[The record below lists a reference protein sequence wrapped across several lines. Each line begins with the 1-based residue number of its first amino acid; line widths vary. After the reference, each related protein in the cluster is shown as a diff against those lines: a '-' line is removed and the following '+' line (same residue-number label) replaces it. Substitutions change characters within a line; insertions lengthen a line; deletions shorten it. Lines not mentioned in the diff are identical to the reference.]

1 MQENSV
7 TSTTETEPQPLIT
20 VERFWIGLL
29 VILLLMGLSLF
40 LGLLFVPQT
49 VCTLMLGWIIYL
61 WRVVPT
67 LTLSSS
73 GTLWF
78 LYPLILFLIG
88 VHLVGRKLFRGTPDT
103 VKRTESTKGVSRWR
117 LRWTVTLV
125 SLLLVLITS
134 GISLIGISHQ
144 LWWMATRDQK
154 ALLKGRP
161 ISLFY
166 PVASIEG
173 QRRRASL
180 SHLKQIGLG
189 MHNYHGE
196 HHQLPIGATV
206 DATGRPQ
213 HGWAARILPYL
224 DQPDLFQQVDF
235 NQPWTAEENRQ
246 VFEKPLR
253 VLENPGLSYDF
264 EPGDI
269 QQTDRSGYRP
279 AHYAANQRLLGLN
292 GGLRLRD
299 IKDGT
304 SQTIM
309 GGEVKAGIRAWG
321 DPLNFRDP
329 AQGINQGPGTFA
341 GPFGPGANVLIAD
354 GSVRFLSEDIDP
366 AVLKALS
373 TPDGREVLEEI
384 PSPSGNT
391 KGGQREH

>member
-1 MQENSV
+1 MQENSA
-7 TSTTETEPQPLIT
+7 TSTTETPPLT
-20 VERFWIGLL
+20 TLQRFWVALAGGLML
-29 VILLLMGLSLF
+29 
-40 LGLLFVPQT
+40 LGLTLGLGLFFLPQT
-49 VCTLMLGWIIYL
+49 VYALMIGWISYL

-67 LTLSSS
+67 LTLSIS

-78 LYPLILFLIG
+78 LCTLSLFLIG
-88 VHLVGRKLFRGTPDT
+88 VHLVGRKLYRGTPDT
-103 VKRTESTKGVSRWR
+103 VKRPESTTGVSRWR

-134 GISLIGISHQ
+134 GICLIGISHQ
-144 LWWMATRDQK
+144 LWWMAARDQR
-154 ALLKGRP
+154 ALLRERP

-166 PVASIEG
+166 PVAFIEG
-173 QRRRASL
+173 QRRRVSMN
-180 SHLKQIGLG
+180 HLKQIGLG
-189 MHNYHGE
+189 MHNYYDE
-196 HHQLPIGATV
+196 HDQFPIGATV
-206 DATGRPQ
+206 DVTGNPH
-213 HGWAARILPYL
+213 HGWAARILPFL

-292 GGLRLRD
+292 GGLRIRD

-321 DPLNFRDP
+321 DPLNIRDP

>member
-1 MQENSV
+1 MQENSA

-20 VERFWIGLL
+20 VERFWIGL
-29 VILLLMGLSLF
+29 VVVLLLLGLTLF
-40 LGLLFVPQT
+40 LGLFFLPQT
-49 VCTLMLGWIIYL
+49 VYTLTLGWISYL

-78 LYPLILFLIG
+78 LYPLSLFLIG
-88 VHLVGRKLFRGTPDT
+88 VHLVGRKLYRGTPTT
-103 VKRTESTKGVSRWR
+103 VNRAESRTGVSRWR
-117 LRWTVTLV
+117 LRWTVTLI

-154 ALLKGRP
+154 ALLRGRP

-166 PVASIEG
+166 PVTSIEG
-173 QRRRASL
+173 QRRRASG

-189 MHNYHGE
+189 MHNYHDE

-206 DATGRPQ
+206 NAIGNPH
-213 HGWAARILPYL
+213 HGWAVQILPYL
-224 DQPDLFQQVDF
+224 DQPDLFQQIDF

-246 VFEKPLR
+246 VFKKRLR
-253 VLENPGLSYDF
+253 VLENPGLNYDF
-264 EPGDI
+264 EPGDYE
-269 QQTDRSGYRP
+269 QTDRSGYRP
-279 AHYAANQRLLGLN
+279 AHYAANQRLLGIN
-292 GGLRLRD
+292 GGLRIRD

-329 AQGINQGPGTFA
+329 ARGINQGPGTFG
-341 GPFGPGANVLIAD
+341 GPFGSGANVLISD

-366 AVLKALS
+366 GVLKALS
-373 TPDGREVLEEI
+373 TPDGREHVVEVQPE
-384 PSPSGNT
+384 PGAQP
-391 KGGQREH
+391 

>member
-1 MQENSV
+1 MQENSA
-7 TSTTETEPQPLIT
+7 TSTTETPPLT
-20 VERFWIGLL
+20 TLQRFWVALAGGLML
-29 VILLLMGLSLF
+29 
-40 LGLLFVPQT
+40 LGLTLGLGLFFLPQT
-49 VCTLMLGWIIYL
+49 VYALMIGWISYL

-67 LTLSSS
+67 LTLSIS

-78 LYPLILFLIG
+78 LCTLSLFLIG
-88 VHLVGRKLFRGTPDT
+88 VHLVGRKLYRGTPTT
-103 VKRTESTKGVSRWR
+103 VKRTESTTGVSRWR
-117 LRWTVTLV
+117 LRWTATLV

-134 GISLIGISHQ
+134 GICLIGISHQ
-144 LWWMATRDQK
+144 LWWMAARDQR
-154 ALLKGRP
+154 ALLRERP

-166 PVASIEG
+166 PVAFIEG
-173 QRRRASL
+173 QRRRVSMN
-180 SHLKQIGLG
+180 HLKQIGLG
-189 MHNYHGE
+189 MHNYYDE
-196 HHQLPIGATV
+196 HDQFPIGATV
-206 DATGRPQ
+206 DVTGNPH
-213 HGWAARILPYL
+213 HGWAARILPFL

-292 GGLRLRD
+292 GGLRIRD

-321 DPLNFRDP
+321 DPLNIRDP

>member
-1 MQENSV
+1 MQENNA

-20 VERFWIGLL
+20 VERFWIGL
-29 VILLLMGLSLF
+29 VVVLLLLGLTLF
-40 LGLLFVPQT
+40 LGLFFLPQT
-49 VCTLMLGWIIYL
+49 VYILMLGWISYL

-78 LYPLILFLIG
+78 LYPLSLFLIG

-103 VKRTESTKGVSRWR
+103 VKRIESTKRVSRWR
-117 LRWTVTLV
+117 LRWTATLV

-144 LWWMATRDQK
+144 LWWMAAGDQR
-154 ALLKGRP
+154 ALLRERP
-161 ISLFY
+161 LSLFY
-166 PVASIEG
+166 PVAFIEG

-196 HHQLPIGATV
+196 HDQLPIGATV
-206 DATGRPQ
+206 DATGNPQ

-224 DQPDLFQQVDF
+224 DQPDLFQQIDF

-246 VFEKPLR
+246 VFETRLP
-253 VLENPGLSYDF
+253 VLKNPGLNYDF
-264 EPGDI
+264 EPGDNER
-269 QQTDRSGYRP
+269 TDRSGYRP

-321 DPLNFRDP
+321 DPLNIRDP
-329 AQGINQGPGTFA
+329 ARGINQGPETFA

-373 TPDGREVLEEI
+373 TPDGREVLEEN

-391 KGGQREH
+391 KGGQHEH

>member
-1 MQENSV
+1 MQENSA
-7 TSTTETEPQPLIT
+7 TSTTETPPLT
-20 VERFWIGLL
+20 TLQRFWVALAGGLML
-29 VILLLMGLSLF
+29 
-40 LGLLFVPQT
+40 LGLTLGLGLFFLPQT
-49 VCTLMLGWIIYL
+49 VYALMIGWISYL

-67 LTLSSS
+67 LTLSIS

-78 LYPLILFLIG
+78 LCTLSLFLIG
-88 VHLVGRKLFRGTPDT
+88 VHLVGRKLYRGTPTT
-103 VKRTESTKGVSRWR
+103 VKRTESMTGVSRWR
-117 LRWTVTLV
+117 LRWTATLV

-144 LWWMATRDQK
+144 LWWMAAGDQR
-154 ALLKGRP
+154 ALLRERP
-161 ISLFY
+161 LSLFY
-166 PVASIEG
+166 PVAFIEG

-189 MHNYHGE
+189 MHNYYDE
-196 HHQLPIGATV
+196 HDQFPIGATV
-206 DATGRPQ
+206 DVTGKPQ

-224 DQPDLFQQVDF
+224 DQPDLFQQIDF
-235 NQPWTAEENRQ
+235 NQPWTAEANRQ

-292 GGLRLRD
+292 GGLRIRD

-321 DPLNFRDP
+321 DPLNIRDP

-373 TPDGREVLEEI
+373 TPDGREVLEEN

>member
-1 MQENSV
+1 MQENSA
-7 TSTTETEPQPLIT
+7 TSKTETPPLT
-20 VERFWIGLL
+20 TLQRFWVALAGGLML
-29 VILLLMGLSLF
+29 
-40 LGLLFVPQT
+40 LGLTLGLGLFFLPQT
-49 VCTLMLGWIIYL
+49 VYALMIGWISYL

-67 LTLSSS
+67 LTLSIS

-78 LYPLILFLIG
+78 LCTLSLFLIG
-88 VHLVGRKLFRGTPDT
+88 VHLVGRKLYRGTLTT
-103 VKRTESTKGVSRWR
+103 VKRTESTTGVSRWR
-117 LRWTVTLV
+117 LRWTATLV

-144 LWWMATRDQK
+144 LWWMAAGDQR
-154 ALLKGRP
+154 ALLRERP
-161 ISLFY
+161 LSLFY
-166 PVASIEG
+166 PVAFIEG
-173 QRRRASL
+173 QRRRVSINR
-180 SHLKQIGLG
+180 LKQIGLG
-189 MHNYHGE
+189 MHNYHDE

-206 DATGRPQ
+206 DATGNPH

-224 DQPDLFQQVDF
+224 DQPDLFQQIDF
-235 NQPWTAEENRQ
+235 NQSWTAEVNRQ

-253 VLENPGLSYDF
+253 VLENPSLSYDF
-264 EPGDI
+264 EPGDNER
-269 QQTDRSGYRP
+269 TDRSGYRP

-292 GGLRLRD
+292 GGLRIRD

-321 DPLNFRDP
+321 NPLNIRDP
-329 AQGINQGPGTFA
+329 ARGINQGPETFA
-341 GPFGPGANVLIAD
+341 GPFGPGANALIAD

-373 TPDGREVLEEI
+373 TPDGREVLEEN

>member
-1 MQENSV
+1 MQENS
-7 TSTTETEPQPLIT
+7 TANTTETKPQPLT
-20 VERFWIGLL
+20 TLQRFWVALAGGLML
-29 VILLLMGLSLF
+29 
-40 LGLLFVPQT
+40 LGLTLGLGLFFLPQT
-49 VCTLMLGWIIYL
+49 VYALMIGWISYL

-67 LTLSSS
+67 LTLSIS

-78 LYPLILFLIG
+78 LCTLSLFLIG
-88 VHLVGRKLFRGTPDT
+88 VHLVGRKLYRGTPTT
-103 VKRTESTKGVSRWR
+103 VKRTESTQGVSRWR

-144 LWWMATRDQK
+144 LWWMAAGDQR
-154 ALLKGRP
+154 ALLRERP
-161 ISLFY
+161 LSLFY
-166 PVASIEG
+166 PVAFIEG
-173 QRRRASL
+173 QRRRASMN
-180 SHLKQIGLG
+180 HLKQIGLG
-189 MHNYHGE
+189 MHNYYDE
-196 HHQLPIGATV
+196 HDQFPIGATV
-206 DATGRPQ
+206 DVTGKPH

-224 DQPDLFQQVDF
+224 NQPDLFQQIDF

-246 VFEKPLR
+246 VFETRLP
-253 VLENPGLSYDF
+253 VLENPGLNYNF
-264 EPGDI
+264 EPGDNER
-269 QQTDRSGYRP
+269 TDRSGYRP
-279 AHYAANQRLLGLN
+279 THYAANQRLLGVN
-292 GGLRLRD
+292 GGLRIRD

-321 DPLNFRDP
+321 DPLNIRDP

-384 PSPSGNT
+384 ASPSGNT

>member
-1 MQENSV
+1 MQENSA
-7 TSTTETEPQPLIT
+7 TSTTETPPLT
-20 VERFWIGLL
+20 TLQRFWVALAGGLML
-29 VILLLMGLSLF
+29 
-40 LGLLFVPQT
+40 LGLTLGLGLFFLSQT
-49 VCTLMLGWIIYL
+49 VYALMIGWISYL

-67 LTLSSS
+67 LTLSIS

-78 LYPLILFLIG
+78 LCTLSLFLIG
-88 VHLVGRKLFRGTPDT
+88 VHLVGRKLYRGTPTT
-103 VKRTESTKGVSRWR
+103 VKRTESTTGVSRWR

-134 GISLIGISHQ
+134 GICLIGISHQ
-144 LWWMATRDQK
+144 LWWMAARDQR
-154 ALLKGRP
+154 ALLRERP

-166 PVASIEG
+166 PVAFIEG
-173 QRRRASL
+173 QRRRVSMN
-180 SHLKQIGLG
+180 HLKQIGLG
-189 MHNYHGE
+189 MHNYYDE
-196 HHQLPIGATV
+196 HDQFPIGATV
-206 DATGRPQ
+206 DVTGNPH
-213 HGWAARILPYL
+213 HGWAARILPFL

-235 NQPWTAEENRQ
+235 NQPWTAEANRQ

-292 GGLRLRD
+292 GGLRIRD

-321 DPLNFRDP
+321 DPLNIRDP

>member
-1 MQENSV
+1 MQENSA
-7 TSTTETEPQPLIT
+7 TSKTETPPLT
-20 VERFWIGLL
+20 TLQRFWLALAGGLML
-29 VILLLMGLSLF
+29 
-40 LGLLFVPQT
+40 LGLTLGLGLFFLPQT
-49 VCTLMLGWIIYL
+49 VYALMIGWISYL

-67 LTLSSS
+67 LTLSIS

-78 LYPLILFLIG
+78 LCTLSLFLIG
-88 VHLVGRKLFRGTPDT
+88 VHLVGRKLYRGTPTT
-103 VKRTESTKGVSRWR
+103 VKRTESTTGVSRWR
-117 LRWTVTLV
+117 LRWTATLV

-134 GISLIGISHQ
+134 GICLIGISHQ
-144 LWWMATRDQK
+144 LWWMAARDQR
-154 ALLKGRP
+154 ALLRERP

-166 PVASIEG
+166 PVAFIEG
-173 QRRRASL
+173 QRRRVSIN
-180 SHLKQIGLG
+180 HLKQIGLG
-189 MHNYHGE
+189 MHNYHEE
-196 HHQLPIGATV
+196 HDQFPIGATV
-206 DATGRPQ
+206 DATGNPH

-224 DQPDLFQQVDF
+224 DQPDLFQQIDF
-235 NQPWTAEENRQ
+235 NQSWTAEVNRQ

-253 VLENPGLSYDF
+253 VLENPSLSYDF
-264 EPGDI
+264 EPGDNER
-269 QQTDRSGYRP
+269 TDRSGYRP

-292 GGLRLRD
+292 GGLRIRD

-321 DPLNFRDP
+321 DPLNIRDP

-373 TPDGREVLEEI
+373 TPDGREVLEEN

>member
-1 MQENSV
+1 MQENSA
-7 TSTTETEPQPLIT
+7 TSTTETPPLT
-20 VERFWIGLL
+20 TLQRFWVALAGGLML
-29 VILLLMGLSLF
+29 
-40 LGLLFVPQT
+40 LGLTLGLGLFFLPQT
-49 VCTLMLGWIIYL
+49 VYALMIGWISYL

-67 LTLSSS
+67 LTLSIS

-78 LYPLILFLIG
+78 LCTLSLFLIG
-88 VHLVGRKLFRGTPDT
+88 VHLVGRKLYRGTPTT
-103 VKRTESTKGVSRWR
+103 VKRTESTTGVSRWR
-117 LRWTVTLV
+117 LRWTATLV

-134 GISLIGISHQ
+134 GICLIGISHQ
-144 LWWMATRDQK
+144 LWWMAAGDQR
-154 ALLKGRP
+154 ALLRERP

-166 PVASIEG
+166 PVAFIEG
-173 QRRRASL
+173 QRRRVSMN
-180 SHLKQIGLG
+180 HLKQIGLG
-189 MHNYHGE
+189 MHNYHEE
-196 HHQLPIGATV
+196 HDQFPIGATV
-206 DATGRPQ
+206 DATGNPH

-224 DQPDLFQQVDF
+224 DQPDLFQQIDF
-235 NQPWTAEENRQ
+235 NQSWTAEVNRQ

-253 VLENPGLSYDF
+253 VLENPSLSYDF

-279 AHYAANQRLLGLN
+279 AHYAANQRLLGVN
-292 GGLRLRD
+292 GGLRIRD

-321 DPLNFRDP
+321 DPLNIRDP
-329 AQGINQGPGTFA
+329 ARGINQGPETFA

-354 GSVRFLSEDIDP
+354 SSVRFLSEDIDP

>member
-1 MQENSV
+1 MQENSA
-7 TSTTETEPQPLIT
+7 TSTTETPPLT
-20 VERFWIGLL
+20 TLQRFWVALAGGLML
-29 VILLLMGLSLF
+29 
-40 LGLLFVPQT
+40 LGLTLGLGLFFLPQT
-49 VCTLMLGWIIYL
+49 VYALMIGWISYL

-67 LTLSSS
+67 LTLSIS

-78 LYPLILFLIG
+78 LCTLSLFLIG
-88 VHLVGRKLFRGTPDT
+88 VHLVGRKLYRGTPDT
-103 VKRTESTKGVSRWR
+103 VKRPESTTGVSRWR
-117 LRWTVTLV
+117 LRWTATLV

-134 GISLIGISHQ
+134 GICLIGISHQ
-144 LWWMATRDQK
+144 LWWMAARDQR
-154 ALLKGRP
+154 ALLRERP

-166 PVASIEG
+166 PVAFIEG
-173 QRRRASL
+173 QRRRVSMN
-180 SHLKQIGLG
+180 HLKQIGLG
-189 MHNYHGE
+189 MHNYYDE
-196 HHQLPIGATV
+196 HDQFPIGATV
-206 DATGRPQ
+206 DATGKPQ
-213 HGWAARILPYL
+213 HGWAARILPFL

-292 GGLRLRD
+292 GGLRIRD

-321 DPLNFRDP
+321 NPLNIRDP

>member
-7 TSTTETEPQPLIT
+7 TSTTETEPQPLT
-20 VERFWIGLL
+20 TLQRFWVALAGGLML
-29 VILLLMGLSLF
+29 
-40 LGLLFVPQT
+40 LGLTLGLGLFFLPQT
-49 VCTLMLGWIIYL
+49 VYALMIGWISYL

-67 LTLSSS
+67 LTLSIS

-78 LYPLILFLIG
+78 LCTLSLFLLG
-88 VHLVGRKLFRGTPDT
+88 VNLVGRKLYRGTPDT
-103 VKRTESTKGVSRWR
+103 VNRTESTKGVSRWR

-125 SLLLVLITS
+125 SLLLVLITC

-144 LWWMATRDQK
+144 LWWMAAGDQR
-154 ALLKGRP
+154 ALLRERP

-166 PVASIEG
+166 PVAFIEG
-173 QRRRASL
+173 QRRRVSMN
-180 SHLKQIGLG
+180 HLKQIGLG
-189 MHNYHGE
+189 MHNYYDE
-196 HHQLPIGATV
+196 HDQFPIGATV
-206 DATGRPQ
+206 DATGNPH

-224 DQPDLFQQVDF
+224 DQPDLFQQIDF

-264 EPGDI
+264 EPGDYE
-269 QQTDRSGYRP
+269 QADRSGYRP

-292 GGLRLRD
+292 GGLRIRD

-304 SQTIM
+304 SHTIM

-321 DPLNFRDP
+321 NPLNIRDP
-329 AQGINQGPGTFA
+329 ARGINQGPETFA
-341 GPFGPGANVLIAD
+341 GPFGPGANVLFAD
-354 GSVRFLSEDIDP
+354 GGVRFLSEDIDP